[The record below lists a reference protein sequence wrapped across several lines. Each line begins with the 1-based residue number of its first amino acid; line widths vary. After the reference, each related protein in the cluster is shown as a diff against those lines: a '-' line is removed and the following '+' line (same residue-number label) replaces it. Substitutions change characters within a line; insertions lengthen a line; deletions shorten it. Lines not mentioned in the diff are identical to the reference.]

1 MTGAP
6 VDTQIIWALFDIVFA
21 EGGRIPFSF
30 ILQSDHEKFFMM
42 LWNASIIYAIC

>member
-21 EGGRIPFSF
+21 EGGRIPF
-30 ILQSDHEKFFMM
+30 
-42 LWNASIIYAIC
+42 IYAIC